1 MERALLLSEFA
12 GADCE
17 VAFGS
22 QMQCVASPR
31 VGCKAGCECKELPWG
46 RVGDPSLDA

>member
-17 VAFGS
+17 VVFGS
-22 QMQCVASPR
+22 PMQCVASPR
-31 VGCKAGCECKELPWG
+31 VGCKAGCECKELPPG
-46 RVGDPSLDA
+46 RVGDPFLDA